1 MDDIKKAFPNHS
13 ESTIRKRLKPCA
25 QFYRT
30 GSNSNWWVMRS
41 TFRLP
46 SEEEIRSMVDPELC
60 AAFYSM
66 AAAEQRLKDSGYG
79 DKFILAQE
87 EEDIDE
93 LKMDDEIKC
102 APWHTSRAYVQVS
115 FLINFMNEIFCLG
128 NKGKMPDAAHWPS

>member
-1 MDDIKKAFPNHS
+1 
-13 ESTIRKRLKPCA
+13 
-25 QFYRT
+25 
-30 GSNSNWWVMRS
+30 
-41 TFRLP
+41 
-46 SEEEIRSMVDPELC
+46 MVDPELC

>member
-87 EEDIDE
+87 EEDNDE

-102 APWHTSRAYVQVS
+102 APWHTSRAYVRVT
-115 FLINFMNEIFCLG
+115 FLMDFTN
-128 NKGKMPDAAHWPS
+128 